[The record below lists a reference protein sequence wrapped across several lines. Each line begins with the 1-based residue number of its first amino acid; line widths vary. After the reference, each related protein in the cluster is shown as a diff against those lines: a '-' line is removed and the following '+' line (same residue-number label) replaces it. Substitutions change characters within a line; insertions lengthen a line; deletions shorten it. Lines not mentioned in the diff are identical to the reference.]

1 VETHDV
7 PFNIFIDTH
16 NHNVKVVIDEAI
28 LRSSTASLGKSI
40 KKFDVQF
47 VEKEC

>member
-1 VETHDV
+1 
-7 PFNIFIDTH
+7 
-16 NHNVKVVIDEAI
+16 VKVAIDEAI

-47 VEKEC
+47 VEEEC